1 MILAITN
8 ANIILE
14 DGIIENGTVLIKD
27 GIIEKIG
34 TKQDVAL
41 PEEAKIYDACGA
53 YAGPGFVDIH
63 VHGSENRYLYSKPE
77 ETARFFLSHGETT
90 VLAAFYYNQSKEE
103 FIKYIRLLRSSMR
116 NGSVP
121 NLVGYYME
129 GPYMNP
135 SYGASSEKNKW
146 RGEIHRDDYMDILN
160 EAGEDVKI
168 WVIAPE
174 REGIEGFVQDAKQI
188 NPNVKFS
195 VGHSEAT
202 PEQVFALK
210 QYGIVGLTH
219 AMNATGRLP
228 TLNGTRSCGPDEAC
242 FMDDDMYAEMISDSL
257 GIHVHADMQ
266 RLLLKIK
273 GADKVVLISDS
284 NVSDEPTPENLAH
297 VTDLLFDANGQL
309 NGSKLTLDVALKN
322 IIKHTGV
329 SLTDAFKMA
338 ATNPAKEIGVYDSV
352 GSIAEGKK
360 ANIVIMNKELTLQD
374 VFFEG
379 RIVERNVKC

>member
-14 DGIIENGTVLIKD
+14 DGIIENGTVLIKN
-27 GIIEKIG
+27 GIIERIG
-34 TKQDVAL
+34 AKKDVVL
-41 PEEAKIYDACGA
+41 PREAQIYDACGA

-63 VHGSENRYLYSKPE
+63 VHGNKNGYLYSESK

-90 VLAAFYYNQSKEE
+90 ILAAFYYNLSKEE

-116 NGSVP
+116 NGDVP
-121 NLVGYYME
+121 NLIGYYME

-135 SYGASSEKNKW
+135 AYGAAPEKNKW
-146 RGEIHRDDYMDILN
+146 RAEICRNDYIDILN

-174 REGIEGFVQDAKQI
+174 RKGIEGFVQDAKRI
-188 NPNVKFS
+188 HPNVKFS

-219 AMNATGRLP
+219 AMNATGRP
-228 TLNGTRSCGPDEAC
+228 ATLAGTRSCGPDEAC
-242 FMDDDMYAEMISDSL
+242 FMDDDMYAEMICDSL

-273 GADKVVLISDS
+273 GVDKVVLISDS
-284 NVSDEPTPENLAH
+284 TVSDEPTPENLAH
-297 VTDLLFDANGQL
+297 VTDLQFDANGQL
-309 NGSKLTLDVALKN
+309 YGSKLT
-322 IIKHTGV
+322 GV
-329 SLTDAFKMA
+329 SLIDAFKMA

-360 ANIVIMNKELTLQD
+360 ANIVILNKELTLQD
-374 VFFEG
+374 VIFEG
-379 RIVERNVKC
+379 RIVERNIKC